1 VRFSEC
7 AIGISPPYHSEPRDQ
22 RYNVKTPYSFVI
34 GDYSQCTGRE
44 LICYAPQNTWP
55 VKCGREAKRPTI
67 SGSIVASRESTLC
80 PQQSRSVLSEVEAQF
95 SAGLI
100 NDLCRTESLSGSHV
114 TFMDINP
121 ERIELMHRFAVRL
134 ADELGV
140 DCTFETTTNC
150 QAALQDADFVINTAY
165 VQGHYHERAMRELTA
180 KHSYYYGGVE
190 LGSWHQLRLMLDVAR
205 DMEKICPDTWL
216 IQSGNPVFSGC
227 TLMTRET
234 DIKVCGLCHGH
245 YGYRS
250 IAETIGIDPDRVTWQ
265 APGLNHNIWLTH
277 FIYEGKDAYPLIDEW
292 VETKAEEYW
301 QTHVATHTHDI
312 QMSRAAV
319 HQYKLY
325 GLFPVGDTV
334 RKGGWWYHT
343 DIETKKY
350 WFGEPWGG
358 PDTELAR
365 PIFVKNLEERMA
377 MISQVPEDPKASL
390 AELAVQAMDGRTM
403 TGEQIVPIMDA
414 LVNNHGGQFQVNV
427 PNRGALE
434 GIPDDVVVEVP
445 AVVNHKGIQPLHVGA
460 LPSKVMLEHILPEWL
475 AMERQL
481 EAFKTGDR
489 SILLWSVLDSH
500 QTRSYDQAMA
510 VLEDLLTM
518 EGNEEMSMY
527 FKFPPNW

>member
-1 VRFSEC
+1 MSN
-7 AIGISPPYHSEPRDQ
+7 AIKIG
-22 RYNVKTPYSFVI
+22 VI
-34 GDYSQCTGRE
+34 G
-44 LICYAPQNTWP
+44 A
-55 VKCGREAKRPTI
+55 
-67 SGSIVASRESTLC
+67 GS
-80 PQQSRSVLSEVEAQF
+80 AQF

-121 ERIELMHRFAVRL
+121 ERIELMHRLAVRF
-134 ADELGV
+134 ADELGT
-140 DCTFETTTNC
+140 DCTFETTSDR
-150 QAALQDADFVINTAY
+150 QAALQDADFVVNTAY
-165 VQGHYHERAMRELTA
+165 VQGHHRARAMRELTA
-180 KHSYYYGGVE
+180 KHGYYYGGVK

-205 DMEKICPDTWL
+205 DMEKICPDAWL
-216 IQSGNPVFSGC
+216 VQSGNPVFAGC

-245 YGYRS
+245 YGYRA
-250 IAETIGIDPDRVTWQ
+250 IAEAIGIDPDLVTWQ

-277 FIYEGKDAYPLIDEW
+277 FIYEGADGEHPTDAYPLIDEW
-292 VETKAEEYW
+292 IETQGEEYW
-301 QTHVATHTHDI
+301 RTHVAKGTHDV
-312 QMSRAAV
+312 QMSRAAC

-325 GLFPVGDTV
+325 DLFPIGDTV
-334 RKGGWWYHT
+334 RRGGWWYHT

-350 WFGEPWGG
+350 WFGQPWGG

-365 PIFVKNLEERMA
+365 PIFVKRLEKRLD
-377 MISQVPEDPKASL
+377 MILQALEDPKASL
-390 AELAVQAMDGRTM
+390 VELMVQAMDGRTM

-414 LVNNHGGQFQVNV
+414 LVNNHEGEFQVNV

-475 AMERQL
+475 TMERQL
-481 EAFKTGDR
+481 EAFETGDR
-489 SILLWSVLDSH
+489 SMLLWSVLNGH
-500 QTRSYDQAMA
+500 QTRSYDQAVA
-510 VLEDLLTM
+510 VLEDLLTV
-518 EGNEEMSMY
+518 EGNEEMNTS